1 MSDQSLRD
9 ELEKLVEH
17 WRYKGE
23 DLKAWQ
29 EGGGP
34 DPYEA
39 GLDDAATAIRKLL
52 TEPPAEP
59 VGVSD
64 EAVEVVAETFAR
76 TSSGGLW
83 GQYTELTRQ
92 LVISNA
98 KPTARAA
105 LEAAAPLMGATLRPT
120 REQIAEALLV
130 ELKRQGA
137 DEFFYPGKLADDLA
151 AAVLALMGG
160 AERRVATNMDL
171 PAMSRRAHEAQK
183 QAGE

>member
-1 MSDQSLRD
+1 MSESLRD
-9 ELEKLVEH
+9 ALEKIALN
-17 WRYKGE
+17 
-23 DLKAWQ
+23 
-29 EGGGP
+29 
-34 DPYEA
+34 EA
-39 GLDDAATAIRKLL
+39 GDSPAAFAQQALMDQ
-52 TEPPAEP
+52 PAEP

-160 AERRVATNMDL
+160 ADN
-171 PAMSRRAHEAQK
+171 
-183 QAGE
+183 G